1 MALTTFVLHHWLPFP
16 PVIDNDCVGDC
27 RLCVFPLDV
36 EVVGEGVA
44 VYLFGQAVVAGREV
58 ELADMAIDG
67 GGVVG
72 GYGTQDGS
80 EAELLKKFIYFML
93 LVFRLIDLT
102 IHIRHPVSSLLS
114 IPKRYGQTI
123 RSYYRP
129 NPSRWNVAS
138 SRQ

>member
-1 MALTTFVLHHWLPFP
+1 M
-16 PVIDNDCVGDC
+16 
-27 RLCVFPLDV
+27 
-36 EVVGEGVA
+36 A